1 MPKPVRRLPLFILLP
16 ALLAAQATSPIDLNL
31 KRAVDMALAPDGNA
45 RYQLAVEAVKQAESR
60 AAQARAS
67 LLPNLDA
74 AVSDQSQ
81 TRNLASFGI
90 NIKLPIPGFNFPT
103 FAGPFTTFDARV
115 SATQS
120 VFDFGA
126 IRRYQASRTGVQAAA
141 ADTDAARDQVAAQV
155 AAQYLAAIRAEARV
169 EAARSDLN
177 LAQSLLTLAAN
188 QKDAGTGTG
197 IEVTRARVQLAQG
210 QQQLLIAQNESRR
223 AQLEL
228 LRTIGLPSST
238 PVRLTGKLAFVP
250 ADPVTPEKALEA
262 ALASRADWKAEQK
275 RVETARLTYSG
286 VKMERLPSVTG
297 FADYGSN
304 GTGID
309 NSVPTRTYGL
319 SLRVPIFDGGRRDAR
334 RGESRSQYEQER
346 IRGVD
351 LRRQMELDVQ
361 LALDNLHSAEEQVQV
376 ASEGLKQSEA
386 EMEQAQRRYR
396 AGLTSSLEVTD
407 SQTRLARARDNR
419 IAALFL
425 YNGAQLDLWRAMGTI
440 RQMVSQGAQGL

>member
-1 MPKPVRRLPLFILLP
+1 M
-16 ALLAAQATSPIDLNL
+16 D
-31 KRAVDMALAPDGNA
+31 
-45 RYQLAVEAVKQAESR
+45 
-60 AAQARAS
+60 
-67 LLPNLDA
+67 
-74 AVSDQSQ
+74 
-81 TRNLASFGI
+81 
-90 NIKLPIPGFNFPT
+90 
-103 FAGPFTTFDARV
+103 
-115 SATQS
+115 
-120 VFDFGA
+120 
-126 IRRYQASRTGVQAAA
+126 
-141 ADTDAARDQVAAQV
+141 
-155 AAQYLAAIRAEARV
+155 
-169 EAARSDLN
+169 
-177 LAQSLLTLAAN
+177 LAQSLLTLASN

-250 ADPVTPEKALEA
+250 ADPVTPEKALEV

-304 GTGID
+304 GTGLD

-319 SLRVPIFDGGRRDAR
+319 SLRVPLFDGGRRDAR

-346 IRGVD
+346 IRSVD

-361 LALDNLHSAEEQVQV
+361 LVLDNLHSAEEQVQV

-396 AGLTSSLEVTD
+396 AGLTSNLEVTD
-407 SQTRLARARDNR
+407 SQTRLARSRDNR